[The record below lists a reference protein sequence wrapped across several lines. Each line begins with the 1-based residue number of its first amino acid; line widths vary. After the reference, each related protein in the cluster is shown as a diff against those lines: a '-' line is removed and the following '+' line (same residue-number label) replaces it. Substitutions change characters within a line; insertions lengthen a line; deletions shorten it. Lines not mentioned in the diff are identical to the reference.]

1 MTITKEDN
9 NSAGIVVTAEPDT
22 DASMVTA
29 TAVAFEEKPTTGGGV
44 GQGNE
49 APIPPGHARFYCSKC
64 RAVRENDYSH
74 DICVGS
80 RGCFCVWQYREDVV
94 WIYCYCSHIFFCWH
108 EDHQSQSHVSVIMIL
123 DIIHFLALRSSWRC
137 HNLAMCGMPHFQFHH
152 AGRMRM
158 VFNIVKRTRSRFRNS
173 LLHLLLVFGGVEWRV

>member
-29 TAVAFEEKPTTGGGV
+29 TAVAFEEKPTTVGGGVGV

-64 RAVRENDYSH
+64 RAVRENDYSF

-80 RGCFCVWQYREDVV
+80 RRCFCVCHYREDVV
-94 WIYCYCSHIFFCWH
+94 WIYCYCYCSHIFF
-108 EDHQSQSHVSVIMIL
+108 L
-123 DIIHFLALRSSWRC
+123 LAWRSPISISPLRHNDSWY
-137 HNLAMCGMPHFQFHH
+137 
-152 AGRMRM
+152 
-158 VFNIVKRTRSRFRNS
+158 NS
-173 LLHLLLVFGGVEWRV
+173 FCSPTIFPAVPQLGDVRDATLSIPPRRENANGVQYCKANEKPI

>member
-29 TAVAFEEKPTTGGGV
+29 TAVAFDEKPTTGVGGV

-64 RAVRENDYSH
+64 RAVRENDYSY
-74 DICVGS
+74 DIRVGS
-80 RGCFCVWQYREDVV
+80 RRCFCVCHYREDVV
-94 WIYCYCSHIFFCWH
+94 
-108 EDHQSQSHVSVIMIL
+108 
-123 DIIHFLALRSSWRC
+123 
-137 HNLAMCGMPHFQFHH
+137 
-152 AGRMRM
+152 
-158 VFNIVKRTRSRFRNS
+158 
-173 LLHLLLVFGGVEWRV
+173 